1 MRERFPGASRAR
13 GPTTSVG
20 ALPLRLPAVP
30 GADPA
35 RLEGRPLMT
44 VLLVAIAAL
53 GLAGIGGT
61 VHLVRTDGYRAVPTR
76 RS

>member
-1 MRERFPGASRAR
+1 
-13 GPTTSVG
+13 
-20 ALPLRLPAVP
+20 
-30 GADPA
+30 
-35 RLEGRPLMT
+35 MT

-76 RS
+76 RF